1 MIYYGKNANG
11 SYGFFDDA
19 LGSVPSGAVE
29 VTDSDY
35 RALLGAQNC
44 GAAIVASS
52 SGQPQAVSEGGA
64 GSVIDLSTVT
74 VASSF
79 TAPVSLKTQATSAQ
93 AWIQQ
98 QANLAGAMGEVFTAD
113 MKAYVLA
120 INAIANGTDTTSTAL
135 PAQPTDVMTASSTAS

>member
-52 SGQPQAVSEGGA
+52 SGHPQAVSEGGA

-74 VASSF
+74 AASDF
-79 TAPVSLKTQATSAQ
+79 RAPVSLKTQAISAQ
-93 AWIQQ
+93 SWILQ
-98 QANLAGAMGEVFTAD
+98 QANLASAMGEVFTAD
-113 MKAYVLA
+113 MRAYVKA

-135 PAQPTDVMTASSTAS
+135 PSQPTDIMTSS

>member
-1 MIYYGKNANG
+1 MIYYGKNTNG

-29 VTDSDY
+29 VADSDY

-74 VASSF
+74 AASDF
-79 TAPVSLKTQATSAQ
+79 RAPVSLKTQATSAQ
-93 AWIQQ
+93 AWIAQ
-98 QANLAGAMGEVFTAD
+98 QASLASAMGEVFTAD
-113 MKAYVLA
+113 MKAYVVA
-120 INAIANGTDTTSTAL
+120 VNAIANGTDTTSTAL
-135 PAQPTDVMTASSTAS
+135 PTQPADVMAAASA